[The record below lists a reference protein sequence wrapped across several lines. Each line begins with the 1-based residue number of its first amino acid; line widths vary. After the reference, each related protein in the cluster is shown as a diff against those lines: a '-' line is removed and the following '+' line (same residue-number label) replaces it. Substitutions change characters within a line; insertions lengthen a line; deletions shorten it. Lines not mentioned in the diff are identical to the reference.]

1 MKKSFRTGGIS
12 AAVLFGFVH
21 FALVACGSDSSSS
34 PTTDPSSEVDGKDSV
49 VTSSGSE
56 LDLSSSSVGAESSS
70 QGKNPFFDD
79 PDASEE
85 SSSSETSRSSGHY
98 AWQFLNPN
106 LSYGEV
112 EHENVVYKTI
122 EINGLTW
129 YAENVTYEGASPSKS
144 ENDYKY
150 GIASYLSDDLCPPDW
165 HVPSSDEFMTLADA
179 GDLRGGDEWVN
190 GEASN
195 ESGFTA
201 LPGGEYLNRGYKYE
215 HQGEE
220 DAYYTM
226 SSYEEW
232 DRSNGGYFD
241 VYYCAT
247 IDTTGRVRVN
257 SCTYWAYDYRIRCVK
272 NPEGFDYYAV
282 SVHKENNE
290 FVCDE
295 SNAGKTLYTA
305 RRMGKYVCREDSE
318 SGEWSWID
326 IAEDVPE
333 EDDSEEDAV
342 PDGPQEDSG
351 EDPIPDDP
359 QDNSL

>member
-1 MKKSFRTGGIS
+1 MGKSQRSQGICSSFRS
-12 AAVLFGFVH
+12 
-21 FALVACGSDSSSS
+21 
-34 PTTDPSSEVDGKDSV
+34 
-49 VTSSGSE
+49 
-56 LDLSSSSVGAESSS
+56 
-70 QGKNPFFDD
+70 
-79 PDASEE
+79 
-85 SSSSETSRSSGHY
+85 
-98 AWQFLNPN
+98 
-106 LSYGEV
+106 
-112 EHENVVYKTI
+112 
-122 EINGLTW
+122 
-129 YAENVTYEGASPSKS
+129 
-144 ENDYKY
+144 
-150 GIASYLSDDLCPPDW
+150 LSDDLCPPDW

-179 GDLRGGDEWVN
+179 GDLRGGDEWVS
-190 GEASN
+190 GEVSN

-201 LPGGEYLNRGYKYE
+201 LPGGEYVYRGYKYE

-257 SCTYWAYDYRIRCVK
+257 SCIYWAYDYRIRCVK

-282 SVHKENNE
+282 SVYKENNE

-318 SGEWSWID
+318 SGEWNWID